1 MEYTIKEVTELF
13 GMSSYTLRYYEKEGL
28 LPPVH
33 RTENGR
39 RQYDESDLSRIR
51 MIRCMKAAG
60 MSLESI
66 KEFNR
71 LSLNGEPALKE
82 KQSVIRQQKELI
94 ENQIRD
100 YQGLLKLLNRKLEH
114 YDRQIAEAESD
125 R

>member
-1 MEYTIKEVTELF
+1 
-13 GMSSYTLRYYEKEGL
+13 
-28 LPPVH
+28 
-33 RTENGR
+33 
-39 RQYDESDLSRIR
+39 
-51 MIRCMKAAG
+51 

>member
-13 GMSSYTLRYYEKEGL
+13 NISSYTLRYYEKEGL

-71 LSLNGEPALKE
+71 LSLTGEPALKE
-82 KQSVIRQQKELI
+82 KRSVIQQQKELI
-94 ENQIRD
+94 ENQIRE
-100 YQGLLKLLNRKLEH
+100 YQELLNRKLEH
-114 YDRQIAEAESD
+114 YDRQIAEAEADDD
-125 R
+125 RR